1 MDFYQYL
8 PAPPRA
14 SCWLDVVETLHSK
27 IQMWWGYNPHIREVL
42 GGTVLTVAEIHKYHV
57 ILPQTGKFDLRSKD
71 LHCAKREDYI
81 TPAVQM
87 QIQRPT
93 SCQLLTNN
101 YISTPMATKSVY
113 FI

>member
-42 GGTVLTVAEIHKYHV
+42 AGTVLTVAEIHKYHV

-71 LHCAKREDYI
+71 QTGGLHS
-81 TPAVQM
+81 
-87 QIQRPT
+87 T
-93 SCQLLTNN
+93 SCANAN
-101 YISTPMATKSVY
+101 TKAY
-113 FI
+113 KLPAAHT